1 MPRPSTS
8 SSARSKPQ
16 KRKAAVDDSG
26 SNGIDTNNNDSIM
39 IPLIVT
45 EWLQRRKMKVP
56 EALLSLISTSSSMTT
71 TTTTT
76 TSNVDDIILRYL
88 PGLRERERR
97 ALVRHVTKSI
107 ATRKT
112 TTIDLEAAA
121 GGSDDGSV
129 GKDKQQKQSAIDELE
144 GSDGEYYEDGNDCV
158 QQRQQISNVE
168 NDSNNNSGSGGDE
181 SIDCWPMN
189 VEFSNEYKWDDRI
202 TNEIKELYR
211 PSNRQQQ
218 KQRRRRRSN
227 RRSHKVYIR
236 KILDPA
242 HPAYGGYGLYCA
254 LDHAKPGTWLLDY
267 IGQITLGEH
276 QNKSSDYVCDFG
288 TQSELACDALS
299 HGNESRYIN
308 DFRNTGK
315 YPNVEFNVRR
325 DSHGELR
332 QGVYVKQVKDM
343 VRGDGNF
350 DGIHR
355 DEELLISYG
364 KNYWRSRVGNLSDF
378 VTVWPNK
385 KRS

>member
-1 MPRPSTS
+1 MYEVCT
-8 SSARSKPQ
+8 Q
-16 KRKAAVDDSG
+16 KRKAQQSMCG
-26 SNGIDTNNNDSIM
+26 SNGIDNNNDSIM

-56 EALLSLISTSSSMTT
+56 DALLSLHISTSSSM
-71 TTTTT
+71 TTTT

-97 ALVRHVTKSI
+97 ALVRHVTKAI

-112 TTIDLEAAA
+112 TTIDLEATA
-121 GGSDDGSV
+121 GGSSDGSV
-129 GKDKQQKQSAIDELE
+129 GKDKRQSAIDELE

-158 QQRQQISNVE
+158 RQQISNVK
-168 NDSNNNSGSGGDE
+168 NDSNNSGSGGDE

-211 PSNRQQQ
+211 PSNRQQ
-218 KQRRRRRSN
+218 KQRRRSN
-227 RRSHKVYIR
+227 RRSHKVYMR

-242 HPAYGGYGLYCA
+242 HPAYGEYGLYCA

-288 TQSELACDALS
+288 TRSELACDALS

-332 QGVYVKQVKDM
+332 QGVYVKQIKDM
-343 VRGDGNF
+343 VRSDGNF

-385 KRS
+385 KKIT